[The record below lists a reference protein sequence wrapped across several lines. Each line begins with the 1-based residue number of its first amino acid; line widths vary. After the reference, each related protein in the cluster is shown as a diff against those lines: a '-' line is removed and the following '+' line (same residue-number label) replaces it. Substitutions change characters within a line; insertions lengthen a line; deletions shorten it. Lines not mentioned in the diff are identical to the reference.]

1 MTALR
6 GLELADAET
15 VWERLG
21 FAAADGCCVVGD
33 VTLTLGAA
41 GARGIAAWELEG
53 ECGDDLDGLPT
64 HWCARAAPAG
74 AAPRHPNGV
83 TALDHVVVASPDVER
98 TCAGLERAGM
108 DVRRRDHAHGRRYAF
123 LRAGSVIVEVVGPLE
138 AGSGAAAF
146 WGLAFVVADLDV
158 LAAGLGAR
166 LGDVRDAVQ
175 PGRRIAT
182 VARAAGSSVR
192 IAFLS
197 AGVQ

>member
-1 MTALR
+1 VTALR

-21 FAAADGCCVVGD
+21 FAAADGRCVVGD
-33 VTLTLGAA
+33 VTMTLGAA

-53 ECGDDLDGLPT
+53 ERTGDLDGLPT
-64 HWCARAAPAG
+64 RWCARAAPAS
-74 AAPRHPNGV
+74 AVPRHPNGV
-83 TALDHVVVASPDVER
+83 SALDHVVVASPDVER
-98 TCAGLERAGM
+98 TCATLERAGM
-108 DVRRRDHAHGRRYAF
+108 DVRRRDHARGRRHAF
-123 LRAGSVIVEVVGPLE
+123 MRAGSVIVEVVGPLK
-138 AGSGAAAF
+138 AGGGSAAF
-146 WGLAFVVADLDV
+146 WGLAFEVADLGV
-158 LAAGLGAR
+158 VAASLGAR